1 MGEVDWETL
10 TVTDEEF
17 SDLQKKVGQLSPS
30 FRINWLS
37 HETLDR
43 LYVMIFPDGTLTVPS
58 GSDFLN
64 YGPFLDV
71 ADLED
76 LLDRTEFDAPK
87 HQKHSTGWSKG
98 AEDPAAR

>member
-1 MGEVDWETL
+1 MNEVEWEDL
-10 TVTDEEF
+10 VITDEEF
-17 SDLQKKVGQLSPS
+17 NQLRQEVESLAPS
-30 FRINWLS
+30 FRINWLT

-71 ADLED
+71 DDLEAVLSATD
-76 LLDRTEFDAPK
+76 FDAPK
-87 HQKHSTGWSKG
+87 HQFHSKG
-98 AEDPAAR
+98 WTREDGPRPG